1 MLKNKII
8 NSEFVNLY
16 KNSTFKS
23 EIVSQALF
31 WEKVEIIESI
41 DNWYKI
47 KQHDNYISYIYKD
60 YLIDLTGHHDDLFSD
75 KKKWFFIK
83 DRLVEVV
90 SIKGNCKKI
99 LSFGTLIPIIEN
111 NENDCSVLLLPD
123 NQKYLI
129 NSNSIFSF
137 DLKLSFKDI
146 VDYAMNVLDVPYF
159 WGGRSGFGFDCSGLI
174 QHLYRFYNI
183 ILPRDCSKQI
193 KFNKFI
199 KVNSDYIAGDLIYF
213 YKSNIVD
220 HVGMF
225 INNNEFIHSSGYV
238 KINSINENSIKY
250 NNTFDSHDYN
260 VFRMNS
266 NA

>member
-60 YLIDLTGHHDDLFSD
+60 YLIDLTDYHVNLFSD
-75 KKKWFFIK
+75 KSRWFFIK

-159 WGGRSGFGFDCSGLI
+159 
-174 QHLYRFYNI
+174 
-183 ILPRDCSKQI
+183 
-193 KFNKFI
+193 
-199 KVNSDYIAGDLIYF
+199 
-213 YKSNIVD
+213 
-220 HVGMF
+220 
-225 INNNEFIHSSGYV
+225 
-238 KINSINENSIKY
+238 
-250 NNTFDSHDYN
+250 
-260 VFRMNS
+260 
-266 NA
+266 